1 MKSVKLFFLLCSVC
15 VAFGSVKAQG
25 VSVSAGADVVSS
37 YIWRGSY
44 VGPASA
50 QPSISLSAGGL
61 DLGIWGH
68 RVLKEPGG
76 NSTSMPHIQ

>member
-37 YIWRGSY
+37 TFG
-44 VGPASA
+44 VVPMLDLL
-50 QPSISLSAGGL
+50 QHNLPFLSAGGL
-61 DLGIWGH
+61 DLGIWGSSSFEGTW
-68 RVLKEPGG
+68 REL
-76 NSTSMPHIQ
+76 TSMPHIQ